1 MNKVAIFTHDG
12 NKWEFS
18 GVFSADAA
26 EMELRHLKS
35 LALDVQSFSLDATQE
50 VLSQVLTL
58 EDKLNGNSSI
68 SN

>member
-18 GVFSADAA
+18 GVFSTESA

-35 LALDVQSFSLDATQE
+35 LASDVQSFQLNATQD
-50 VLSQVLTL
+50 VLSQIGTL
-58 EDKLNGNSSI
+58 EGKLNGVNSVSY
-68 SN
+68 